1 MNNHHTYKVTIQV
14 PSKFI
19 RLFRAYHIK
28 YNQHSRYD
36 KDDQISYDVSI
47 YDHIIEDSTIKL
59 VLCMPGLS
67 DKYNVKV
74 VETQTNREVSY
85 DYDCVYVFDE
95 SSIPECKICFN
106 MPAGDVSVF
115 VVDHKSD
122 IEHAQNK
129 EDELM
134 EPKTQSQEIVTTF
147 QIEEPIAKQLS
158 ELLIKQ
164 SIREKLL
171 DQNINNPTKYEQ
183 MEQML
188 VPIVAQIESLKN
200 YITKECV
207 PAKYRSEQYVWNYDG
222 YEIDGCTVY
231 IYNA

>member
-1 MNNHHTYKVTIQV
+1 MINMTNTDRKYRVIVKI
-14 PSKFI
+14 PGEFI
-19 RLFRAYHIK
+19 KSFGTSIIRDGCY
-28 YNQHSRYD
+28 
-36 KDDQISYDVSI
+36 DQISDDKTVYENITEGSLVELILYMPGTLDVS
-47 YDHIIEDSTIKL
+47 
-59 VLCMPGLS
+59 
-67 DKYNVKV
+67 NVKLFDLH
-74 VETQTNREVSY
+74 TNQEILY
-85 DYDCVYVFDE
+85 NYEQIFDHM
-95 SSIPECKICFN
+95 SIPECKIYFN
-106 MPAGDVSVF
+106 MPGGDVSVI
-115 VVDHKSD
+115 VVDNEYNMK
-122 IEHAQNK
+122 QNQFK

-134 EPKTQSQEIVTTF
+134 KPKTQSQEIVTTF